1 VGVGIVGSHYGRGFS
16 DSHFC
21 DPPAGKYRDH
31 REFVPGTRLFLVGK
45 AKGLIRSAS
54 GVGGRHEKAREASRP
69 GIAAVGGQFPTQMK
83 GFPQARMRT
92 SRGDSGKILLGN
104 GNKGVSGMYMF
115 ALAGNL
121 CYSNEAV
128 DEQWSLPVAVWP
140 APVEIGR
147 EGSGKLV
154 RWVGRV
160 ALLHR

>member
-1 VGVGIVGSHYGRGFS
+1 MVR
-16 DSHFC
+16 
-21 DPPAGKYRDH
+21 
-31 REFVPGTRLFLVGK
+31 
-45 AKGLIRSAS
+45 
-54 GVGGRHEKAREASRP
+54 
-69 GIAAVGGQFPTQMK
+69 GQFPTEMR
-83 GFPQARMRT
+83 GFPQAGGGAFRE
-92 SRGDSGKILLGN
+92 DNGKILLGI

-140 APVEIGR
+140 APVELGR